1 MAAETTGRLS
11 HWISRARGGESA
23 PLILSGMF
31 LTLAVAALLI
41 LQPAVIR
48 EADLRLYD
56 MLLTAGGK
64 PPQSAVPLLVGID
77 EASLAAYGQWPWP
90 RYRLAQLVGRLQ
102 QLGAEVVVLDFLM
115 PEPDRTSPEVI
126 QAERWRD
133 RVDMASSAPA
143 GADSNSA
150 RLAGV
155 LGQGKSVLGYY
166 LDFSGVPPPSGQVQ
180 GPVMPAQTI
189 LLASPGASAGWPQAN
204 GEIRSLPLL
213 VKAAGA
219 EGFTNAVHDMD
230 GILRRVPLLLPQA
243 GGERLSLALAAMLLA
258 APERDLRLSGSSG
271 ETILSWQDKR
281 IPLDDR
287 GNLLLDFRAGVPAF
301 PYVSAGSLL
310 GDKTAGP
317 DLHGRIVLVGAWAKG
332 LGDVHQTPSGRA
344 LYGLEVHATIID
356 NVLAGNFIY
365 RPSWARGA
373 ELLAILLL
381 GSVISLLLSR
391 ADFRLSLIVLVAGVA
406 ACYWAS
412 RLLLASQ
419 GLYLSPLLPMTVPIV
434 ITTLLSLLKY
444 GVEVRKVQQRTRD
457 LIEAH
462 DTIIIGMSAL
472 AEARDKETGRH
483 LLRTQ
488 RYVGLLARQLS
499 TTPKY
504 AHLQAS
510 DIDLLAK
517 SAPLH
522 DIGKVGIPDNV
533 LHKPGK
539 LSEDE
544 YKIMQA
550 HPLIGAEALTR
561 VVVGTGH
568 PEKNTFLNYARQM
581 IEAHHERW
589 DGKGYPH
596 GLQGENIPL
605 PGRLMALADVYDAL
619 ISQRV
624 YKKGLS
630 HEQTRAFILENAG
643 SHFDPDVV
651 AAFLATEV
659 AFIEVAHQFAD
670 EAAPEAGETDP
681 GD

>member
-1 MAAETTGRLS
+1 MAGRLGQ
-11 HWISRARGGESA
+11 WISRARGGDSV
-23 PLILSGMF
+23 PLILSGLF
-31 LTLAVAALLI
+31 LTLLLAC
-41 LQPAVIR
+41 LLVVQPAVVR
-48 EADLRLYD
+48 ESDLRLYD
-56 MLLTAGGK
+56 MLVAVRAK
-64 PPQSAVPLLVGID
+64 PQQSSVPLLVGID
-77 EASLAAYGQWPWP
+77 ETSLAEYGQWPWP
-90 RYRLAQLVGRLQ
+90 RYRLAQLVERLQ
-102 QLGAEVVVLDFLM
+102 TLGAEVVVLDFLM

-126 QAERWRD
+126 LAERRRD
-133 RVDMASSAPA
+133 RIVTASPA
-143 GADSNSA
+143 QAGQDSNSA
-150 RLAGV
+150 RLADA
-155 LGQGKSVLGYY
+155 LAQGKSVLGYY
-166 LDFSGVPPPSGQVQ
+166 LDFSGQPPPSGQVP
-180 GPVMPAQTI
+180 GPVLPAQTI
-189 LLASPGASAGWPQAN
+189 LLASPGVSAAWPQAN
-204 GEIRSLPLL
+204 GEIRSLPQL
-213 VKAAGA
+213 VAAAGA
-219 EGFTNAVHDMD
+219 EGFTNAVHDVD
-230 GILRRVPLLLPQA
+230 GVLRRVPLLLPQA
-243 GGERLSLALAAMLLA
+243 GGERLSLALAALLLA
-258 APERDLRLSGSSG
+258 SPERSLRLSGDSG
-271 ETILSWQDKR
+271 ETVLSWQDKR
-281 IPLDDR
+281 IPLDGR
-287 GNLLLDFRAGVPAF
+287 GNLLLDFRSGRPAF

-310 GDKTAGP
+310 GDQAAGP

-344 LYGLEVHATIID
+344 VNGLEVHATIID
-356 NVLAGNFIY
+356 NVLAGSFIH
-365 RPSWARGA
+365 RPAWARGA
-373 ELLAILLL
+373 ELFAILLL
-381 GSVISLLLSR
+381 GSLISLLLSH
-391 ADFRLSLIVLVAGVA
+391 ADFRLSLAVLVVGVA

-412 RLLLASQ
+412 RQLLLGY

-434 ITTLLSLLKY
+434 ITTVLSLLKY
-444 GVEVRKVQQRTRD
+444 GLEVRKVQQRTRD

-472 AEARDKETGRH
+472 AEARDKETGSH

-499 TTPKY
+499 TTQKY
-504 AHLQAS
+504 AHLQAT

-522 DIGKVGIPDNV
+522 DIGKVGIPDSV

-539 LSEDE
+539 LSAEE

-630 HEQTRAFILENAG
+630 HDQTRAFILENAG

-651 AAFLATEV
+651 AAFLATEA

-670 EAAPEAGETDP
+670 EALPEAGEAAP
-681 GD
+681 AN